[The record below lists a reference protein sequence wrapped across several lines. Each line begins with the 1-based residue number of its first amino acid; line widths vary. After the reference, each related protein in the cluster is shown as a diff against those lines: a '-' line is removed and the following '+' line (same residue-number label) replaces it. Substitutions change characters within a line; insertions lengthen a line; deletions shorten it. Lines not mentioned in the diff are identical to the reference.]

1 MQYTAGKFCLSYSG
15 HHSNVI
21 WVVFKEKLM
30 EVYSQLLLFFFSAT
44 FCITVGYEDLCHILT
59 NQIQN

>member
-1 MQYTAGKFCLSYSG
+1 
-15 HHSNVI
+15 
-21 WVVFKEKLM
+21 M

-44 FCITVGYEDLCHILT
+44 LCITVSYEDLHHILT

>member
-1 MQYTAGKFCLSYSG
+1 
-15 HHSNVI
+15 
-21 WVVFKEKLM
+21 M